1 MQRVTSGVGGTFQ
14 SSSAVDLGR
23 RGGRDQTRRISKC
36 AYLRGGGTH
45 RPGRKGREKIIA
57 SLARAIENMA
67 GSSLEAVKKKIKS
80 LQEQADVAE
89 DRASLLQRE
98 LNQERSARES
108 VSRR

>member
-1 MQRVTSGVGGTFQ
+1 
-14 SSSAVDLGR
+14 
-23 RGGRDQTRRISKC
+23 
-36 AYLRGGGTH
+36 
-45 RPGRKGREKIIA
+45 
-57 SLARAIENMA
+57 MA

-98 LNQERSARES
+98 LNQERSAREA

>member
-1 MQRVTSGVGGTFQ
+1 MRIYEEEERT
-14 SSSAVDLGR
+14 DL
-23 RGGRDQTRRISKC
+23 
-36 AYLRGGGTH
+36 AE
-45 RPGRKGREKIIA
+45 KGQKKKKIA